1 MQNPESMV
9 SKEKQYG
16 LGGVRT
22 EKLKTNKRKSMKSCY
37 GKQGQTRFGFTVV
50 N

>member
-22 EKLKTNKRKSMKSCY
+22 EKLKPNKCKSIKSCY
-37 GKQGQTRFGFTVV
+37 GKQSQTRFKFIIVI
-50 N
+50 